1 MVVLVCSVP
10 LALTGWALL
19 DTAHRPEWVWALA
32 GRRRV
37 AWLAAILFGAM
48 VVPVGLLVSSIYLV
62 RVRPELADAE
72 TGRLWD
78 APDPGPADGSGP
90 NSEAGGGP

>member
-1 MVVLVCSVP
+1 MVVLVFSVP
-10 LALTGWALL
+10 LALTVWALL
-19 DTAHRPEWVWALA
+19 DTAHRPEWVWALV

-48 VVPVGLLVSSIYLV
+48 VVPVGLLVSSIYLL

-72 TGRLWD
+72 TGRLWRE
-78 APDPGPADGSGP
+78 PGPGSGSDSGP
-90 NSEAGGGP
+90 NSSGGGGP

>member
-1 MVVLVCSVP
+1 VVLIFSVP
-10 LALTGWALL
+10 LALTAWALL
-19 DTAHRPEWVWALA
+19 DTAHRPEWVWALV

-48 VVPVGLLVSSIYLV
+48 VVPVGLVVSSIYLV

-78 APDPGPADGSGP
+78 APAPGEGSGP
-90 NSEAGGGP
+90 NSSAGGGP

>member
-1 MVVLVCSVP
+1 MVLVLVYSVP
-10 LALTGWALL
+10 LVLTGWALL

-37 AWLAAILFGAM
+37 AWLTAILFGAL
-48 VVPVGLLVSSIYLV
+48 VVPVGLVVSSIYLL

-72 TGRLWD
+72 SGRLWR
-78 APDPGPADGSGP
+78 DPGSGADP
-90 NSEAGGGP
+90 NSSDGGGP